1 MLINKS
7 RRDAGF
13 TLLELLIALVIFAV
27 GILGVYSMQITSIT
41 GNTKSRV
48 ISEASVV
55 AADQVEQFLSV
66 EYDNWTDTDGDGTGQ
81 DTNITN
87 GDGVDDD
94 GGNFGLDDVTVA
106 TADGTDDFNGD
117 GVADV
122 FWNVAFDYP
131 YPNTKTVRIY
141 VDPQDSDSN
150 MVPITFVLA
159 DPTL

>member
-7 RRDAGF
+7 RREAGF

-55 AADQVEQFLSV
+55 AADQIEQFLSI
-66 EYDNWTDTDGDGTGQ
+66 EYANWTDTDGDGTGQ
-81 DTNITN
+81 DTNVTN
-87 GDGVDDD
+87 GDGVDDN
-94 GGNFGLDDVTVA
+94 GGNFGLDDVTAA
-106 TADGTDDFNGD
+106 TADGTDDVNGD
-117 GVADV
+117 GIVDV

-131 YPNTKTVRIY
+131 YPNTKTVRVY
-141 VDPQDSDSN
+141 VDPRDSGSSL
-150 MVPITFVLA
+150 VPITFVLA
-159 DPTL
+159 DPEL